1 MSLPSVSLVRKRIQQ
16 ITKEKMRY
24 CLMTAYLYA
33 GRISEVVGH
42 ASPSDNT
49 VARGPKGTDVKKEI
63 FNLGPIDEPCVVFKV
78 RTAKR
83 DGRERSIA
91 LPTNYENWTSPLYEY
106 FKSSSNGLV
115 FPFTRQLVGRYV
127 KEHAVFKG
135 LRYPIETYSI
145 WKDGSVVKKVDSH
158 MRPFALHALRHLR
171 ATELID
177 EYGFDGIDLSI
188 YGGWTLRSMIGVGSA
203 MQRYA
208 HLQWRRY
215 FPKLLKKR
223 A

>member
-1 MSLPSVSLVRKRIQQ
+1 
-16 ITKEKMRY
+16 
-24 CLMTAYLYA
+24 MTAYLYA

-49 VARGPKGTDVKKEI
+49 VARGPTRVDVKEEI
-63 FNLGPIDEPCVVFKV
+63 FNLGPIHEPCVVFKV

-83 DGRERSIA
+83 DGIERSIA
-91 LPTNYENWTSPLYEY
+91 LPVNYEEWAQPLCDY
-106 FKSSSNGLV
+106 FKSVGRGLI

-127 KEHAVFKG
+127 KDHQVFKG
-135 LRYPIETYSI
+135 LRYPILTYSI
-145 WKDGSVVKKVDSH
+145 WKDGTLVKKVDSH
-158 MRPFALHALRHLR
+158 TNPFVPHALRHLR

-177 EYGFDGIDLSI
+177 EYGFDGIDLSV

-215 FPKLLKKR
+215 FPKLLKQR
-223 A
+223 G